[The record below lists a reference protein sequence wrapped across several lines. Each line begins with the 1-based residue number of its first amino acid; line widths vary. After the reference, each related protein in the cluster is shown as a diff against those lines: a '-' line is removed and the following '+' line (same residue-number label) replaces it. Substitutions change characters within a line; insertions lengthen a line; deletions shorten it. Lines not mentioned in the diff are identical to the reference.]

1 MNSKSPKI
9 IISLLFLSFVL
20 SGCAQTTAK
29 GKKKKVFQHDTP
41 LIKEDVKKLGKIE
54 VEKSAEMGPK
64 PVEGDIKVLEK
75 RKQISSVKE
84 KKLFTDT

>member
-1 MNSKSPKI
+1 MNSKSLKI

-41 LIKEDVKKLGKIE
+41 LIKEDVSLI
-54 VEKSAEMGPK
+54 
-64 PVEGDIKVLEK
+64 
-75 RKQISSVKE
+75 
-84 KKLFTDT
+84 

>member
-1 MNSKSPKI
+1 MNSKSLKI

-64 PVEGDIKVLEK
+64 P
-75 RKQISSVKE
+75 ISHSAVTASHTLAKI
-84 KKLFTDT
+84 LSPTITHDTFT